1 MGRPKKTKINLDK
14 DSLQEFMQEI
24 YNDCVNIM
32 NSARKE
38 LNERKTRAEIDDV
51 NDEYQI
57 GKVNNETL
65 KILETA
71 IDKKL
76 ALAKLQSQIVADKS
90 SEQIT
95 PTDDSISEKDKDV
108 LRELFKES
116 KSNISFFALS
126 TKSLGLQAFFIKKV
140 FNQYRTQYFPY

>member
-38 LNERKTRAEIDDV
+38 LNERKIRVEIDDV

-90 SEQIT
+90 SEQKVVT
-95 PTDDSISEKDKDV
+95 NDSISEKDKDV
-108 LRELFKES
+108 LRELFKE
-116 KSNISFFALS
+116 KADKNN
-126 TKSLGLQAFFIKKV
+126 TEYDV
-140 FNQYRTQYFPY
+140 